1 MVSQIAEVSGVAG
14 AVLALR
20 YLTQLIVV
28 VWSLR
33 ADEQGRKHALQLLEL
48 LHGRRKPP

>member
-1 MVSQIAEVSGVAG
+1 MISEIAEVSGAAG
-14 AVLALR
+14 TVLALR

-33 ADEQGRKHALQLLEL
+33 ADEQGRKHALRLLEL
-48 LHGRRKPP
+48 LHRHQKPP